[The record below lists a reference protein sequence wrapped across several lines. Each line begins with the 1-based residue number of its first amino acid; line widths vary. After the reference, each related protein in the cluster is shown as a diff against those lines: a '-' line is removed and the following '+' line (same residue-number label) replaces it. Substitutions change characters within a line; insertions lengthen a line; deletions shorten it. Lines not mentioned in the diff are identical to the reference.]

1 MLFPTKYNFYYTNLA
16 AVPNSTLG
24 TQVVPGYNNTKGSWT
39 QVASAA
45 NIAQTCYLIN
55 LIIVNAG
62 GNGIT
67 PQLTFD
73 IGIDTAGGTS
83 YTAIISNAT
92 AGGAGSVSNRG
103 KDYVFPITVPAGS
116 SVAIRAASPTTGS
129 LNEHRARYIIE
140 FWGQPTT
147 MNSPIGTFSETIG
160 YTSGTTGTSFTLGN
174 ATYGSWTSLGTTTNP
189 LWWWQL
195 GVNYD
200 NNTVVTGGTLFIQLA
215 HGDVTTKNII
225 NTHISSIGTGESH
238 SDFFSS
244 NTWQAYSPLPAGT
257 ELWVRGLQSATP
269 DTGYNATVI
278 GIG

>member
-24 TQVVPGYNNTKGSWT
+24 TQITPGYNNTEGSWT

-45 NIAQTCYLIN
+45 NISQTCYLIN
-55 LIIVNAG
+55 LIVTNAG
-62 GNGIT
+62 PSGVA
-67 PQLTFD
+67 PQLIFD
-73 IGIDTAGGTS
+73 IGIDTTGGTN
-83 YTAIISNAT
+83 YTAIISNAI
-92 AGGAGSVSNRG
+92 AGGAGSFSNRG

-116 SVAIRAASPTTGS
+116 SVAIRASSPATGGS
-129 LNEHRARYIIE
+129 EHRARYVIE

-160 YTSGTTGTSFTLGN
+160 YTSGTSGTSFTLGN
-174 ATYGSWTSLGTTTNP
+174 ATYGSWTSLGTTTSP

-195 GVNYD
+195 GINFD
-200 NNTVVTGGTLFIQLA
+200 NNNILGTGTIFMQLA

-225 NTHISSIGTGESH
+225 NTHISSIGTNETH
-238 SDFFSS
+238 SDWFSS

-257 ELWVRGLQSATP
+257 ELWVRGLSASAP
-269 DTGYNATVI
+269 DTGCNAIVI